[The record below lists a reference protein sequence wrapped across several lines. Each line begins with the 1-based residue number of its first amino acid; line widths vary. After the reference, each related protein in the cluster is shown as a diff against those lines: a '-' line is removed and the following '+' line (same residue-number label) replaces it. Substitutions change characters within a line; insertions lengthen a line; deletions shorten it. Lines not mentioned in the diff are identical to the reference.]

1 MQIQK
6 RKKRKLSDMKGMY
19 FFGND
24 FASLCVRVGVSA
36 LKTPPPHPCLVFCGR
51 DSSEVLWPWT
61 KTRVRKN
68 TTLFTL

>member
-24 FASLCVRVGVSA
+24 FASLCVRVGVFA
-36 LKTPPPHPCLVFCGR
+36 LKTPPPILVWFSVGVTHQKSSGR
-51 DSSEVLWPWT
+51 GP
-61 KTRVRKN
+61 KRG
-68 TTLFTL
+68 